1 VLQKIWIFTDKEN
14 FMKKVLLTIM
24 LALSLSLMSGGCES
38 KWGSAGAGAAGG
50 AVAAGGGY
58 EYVAN
63 REMKKIEQDHKDG
76 TIDQKEYEIRKDQI
90 QRMSILK

>member
-1 VLQKIWIFTDKEN
+1 MVFTGKEKTMARLKISMVTIF
-14 FMKKVLLTIM
+14 V
-24 LALSLSLMSGGCES
+24 LSLFLMCGGCES

-63 REMKKIEQDHKDG
+63 REMKKIEQDYKDG
-76 TIDQKEYEIRKDQI
+76 KIDQREYEIRKDQI

>member
-1 VLQKIWIFTDKEN
+1 
-14 FMKKVLLTIM
+14 MKKILLT
-24 LALSLSLMSGGCES
+24 ATFVVSLFLMCGGCES
-38 KWGSAGAGAAGG
+38 RWGSAGAGAAGG

-63 REMKKIEQDHKDG
+63 REMRKIEQDYKDG
-76 TIDQKEYEIRKDQI
+76 KIDQREYEIRKDQI

>member
-1 VLQKIWIFTDKEN
+1 MGRINISMVTIF
-14 FMKKVLLTIM
+14 V
-24 LALSLSLMSGGCES
+24 LSLFLMCGGCES

-63 REMKKIEQDHKDG
+63 REMKKIEQDYKDG
-76 TIDQKEYEIRKDQI
+76 KIDKKEYEIRKDQI

>member
-1 VLQKIWIFTDKEN
+1 
-14 FMKKVLLTIM
+14 MKKILLT
-24 LALSLSLMSGGCES
+24 ATFVLSLFLMCSGCES

-63 REMKKIEQDHKDG
+63 REMKKIEQDYKDG
-76 TIDQKEYEIRKDQI
+76 KIDKREYEIRKDQI